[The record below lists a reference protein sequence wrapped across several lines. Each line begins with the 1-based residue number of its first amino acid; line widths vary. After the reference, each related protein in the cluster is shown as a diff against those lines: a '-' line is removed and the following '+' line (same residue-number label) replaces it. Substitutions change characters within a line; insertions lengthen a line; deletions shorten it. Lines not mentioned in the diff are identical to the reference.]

1 VNEHH
6 EANRRYW
13 DDAAEGWRELR
24 DRDGLWK
31 RCVVEP
37 EVAFEGD
44 ALEQIRQFHPDLQ
57 GRRACVIGSG
67 DNYAAF
73 ALAGLGARVTSVDIS
88 QRQLDIA
95 AERARALG
103 VDLRFVR
110 ADAADLGALGQGDYD
125 LVVSTNG
132 FFVWISDPAAVFKAV
147 HGVLKPRGVY
157 VSYDIHPFQRPWA
170 SVPSALVIEKPYADG
185 GPYLD
190 PADPAHEYHWTLGSL
205 LNAMS
210 DAGLVLR
217 HVGETGPKSPRFWQ
231 DFSYEP
237 SAEDRLSDWRQ
248 NPRAGLPTWL
258 TLAAVKPRRET
269 GG

>member
-6 EANRRYW
+6 EANRRHW
-13 DDAAEGWRELR
+13 DDAADGWRNLR

-31 RCVVEP
+31 RCAVEP

-44 ALEQIRQFHPDLQ
+44 ALEQVRRFHPNLR

-88 QRQLDIA
+88 QRQLEIA
-95 AERARALG
+95 ADRTRTLG
-103 VDLRFVR
+103 FDLQFVR
-110 ADAADLGALGQGDYD
+110 TDASDLSALGQGEYD

-147 HGVLKPRGVY
+147 HGILKPRGVY
-157 VSYDIHPFQRPWA
+157 VFYDIHPFQRPWA
-170 SVPSALVIEKPYADG
+170 NAATALVMEKPYADG

-190 PADPAHEYHWTLGSL
+190 AADAAQEYHWTLGSL

-210 DAGLVLR
+210 DAGLVLQ

-237 SAEDRLSDWRQ
+237 SAAAGLLDWRQ
-248 NPRAGLPTWL
+248 NPRAGLPAWL
-258 TLAAVKPRRET
+258 TLAAQKPVRET
-269 GG
+269 AA